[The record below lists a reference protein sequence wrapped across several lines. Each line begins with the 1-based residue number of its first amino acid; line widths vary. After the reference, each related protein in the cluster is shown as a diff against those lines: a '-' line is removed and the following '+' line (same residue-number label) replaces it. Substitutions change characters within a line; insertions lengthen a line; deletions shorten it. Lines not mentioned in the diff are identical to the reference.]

1 MEVTSQFSENEN
13 LEPESLVLAEL
24 NRVLF
29 QELDEVGSEHRLDLA
44 YEVME
49 TVRYEQAHISWLD
62 RLRNSTGDLEIQISN
77 TKIPSVTGNLMHLSD
92 PFLILRNSQAQFLIN
107 SNYVTG
113 VRGLNQLAGA
123 AQSLDKF
130 NWLDNVWFHDLS
142 DRRVRGTWYL
152 MDDQVIEGYCLRTG
166 YDAIDISTAS
176 KVQTIPKRAIVVSRI
191 VTVNELAVTAGFG
204 RQIQLWS
211 RTRLQCNFQVSYLR
225 LAIVRERQS

>member
-1 MEVTSQFSENEN
+1 MNISNQFSENEN

-29 QELDEVGSEHRLDLA
+29 QELDEVGSEQRLDLA

-62 RLRNSTGDLEIQISN
+62 RLRNTTSDLEIQITS
-77 TKIPSVTGNLMHLSD
+77 TQMPVVTGNLMHLSD
-92 PFLILRNSQAQFLIN
+92 PFFILINSQAQFLIN
-107 SNYVTG
+107 SKFVTG
-113 VRGLNQLAGA
+113 VSGLNQLAGA

-152 MDDQVIEGYCLRTG
+152 LDDQVVDGYCLRTG
-166 YDAIDISTAS
+166 YDALDIETNSRVLT
-176 KVQTIPKRAIVVSRI
+176 VPKRAIVASRI
-191 VTVNELAVTAGFG
+191 
-204 RQIQLWS
+204 
-211 RTRLQCNFQVSYLR
+211 
-225 LAIVRERQS
+225 AIAT